1 MAEPPGG
8 VSSEGWLG
16 DGGRQ
21 TPVVSASSS
30 STSHDGPLDLDGVP
44 EREGGKRSKEAQ
56 KGSESVLNSSRR
68 RSAWAGREG
77 NMQQQGQEQEQEGGG
92 GVGGGGG
99 GGGLVRGVEDASA
112 G

>member
-8 VSSEGWLG
+8 VLLGGGGLRGGTRRSSVHRRQAQ
-16 DGGRQ
+16 DGQ
-21 TPVVSASSS
+21 
-30 STSHDGPLDLDGVP
+30 LDLDGVP
-44 EREGGKRSKEAQ
+44 EREGGKGSKEREAVP
-56 KGSESVLNSSRR
+56 SCSRW

-77 NMQQQGQEQEQEGGG
+77 NTQQQEQEEA
-92 GVGGGGG
+92 G